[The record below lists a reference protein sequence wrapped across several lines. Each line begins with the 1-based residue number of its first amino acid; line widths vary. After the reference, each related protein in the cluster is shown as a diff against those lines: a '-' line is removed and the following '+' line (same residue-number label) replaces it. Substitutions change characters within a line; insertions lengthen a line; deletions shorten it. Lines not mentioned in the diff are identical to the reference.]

1 MNLKVLCFVA
11 LGIVLLSLFISK
23 TKENMHETQQNKE
36 QSYGERSYGEQ
47 SYDQSHQSTLN
58 QNLTGDSMYVATP
71 DKPRPTQRNVINQYS
86 NPYFSARE
94 QHPVLAYQYA
104 HDKGI
109 NPANIGD
116 PIRIPMI
123 SGPTGLYGEPSNFAS
138 SLIHSRGSI
147 PIEQFGPFS
156 GKPQGVPVPA
166 NSLKYS
172 NEAYNPDIFRYAPP
186 HVQMQAPQQ
195 PIIENKIVPLIE
207 PGTNFP
213 YQVKPSSAPFF
224 KPYGPNMPI
233 VDVPFVGSVNAYA
246 PFPEVQSSWEKVGIL
261 TSKEN
266 AILNL
271 YRRAIAPAQNL
282 WEYQVQDK
290 NGFVISL
297 RNVKYVED
305 GDLIE
310 QIPGKAGMGPWKV
323 HDFVQDKYIW
333 V

>member
-1 MNLKVLCFVA
+1 MNLKVLCFVV
-11 LGIVLLSLFISK
+11 LGVVLLSLFISK
-23 TKENMHETQQNKE
+23 SKENMGPGSQRNMSDGMADGMSRESQE
-36 QSYGERSYGEQ
+36 SVP
-47 SYDQSHQSTLN
+47 TLN

-109 NPANIGD
+109 NPASIGD

-123 SGPTGLYGEPSNFAS
+123 SGPTGLYGEPSNFVS

-147 PIEQFGPFS
+147 PVEGFGPYP

-172 NEAYNPDIFRYAPP
+172 NEAYNPDIFRYTPP
-186 HVQMQAPQQ
+186 DVRMHAQQQ
-195 PIIENKIVPLIE
+195 PIIENQIIPLIE

-233 VDVPFVGSVNAYA
+233 VGVPFVGSVNAYA
-246 PFPEVQSSWEKVGIL
+246 PFPEVNSAWQKSGIL
-261 TSKEN
+261 TSTKEN

-271 YRRAIAPAQNL
+271 YRRPIAPAQNL

-297 RNVKYVED
+297 RNVKYVEN
-305 GDLIE
+305 GDQIE
-310 QIPGKAGMGPWKV
+310 SIPGKAGLGPWVV